1 MSGAVDV
8 AENVKKTDL
17 VYAYFES
24 FVNSNINS
32 VGKVVKGKVVNIDR
46 KKGIVVVEA
55 GLRCDAVLSI
65 KEFYRKGESENL
77 KIGDTVDLYVTS
89 NDNIGK
95 TSLLSRE
102 NAIREESKLK
112 VFEALEK
119 DEIIE
124 GIPFAKVKSG
134 LSVDVDGF
142 IAFLPGSQIS
152 ADGVLNEDE
161 LIGKKQKFK
170 VVSFDG
176 KNAVLSRKMVLDEN
190 YKGEREAFY
199 ETHQE
204 GSVIEGKVRNLTDYG
219 VFVDLGFGVDALV
232 HLSDISWNKIS
243 HPSEVVNIGDVVKA
257 KIIKLDRENNKI
269 AASMKVLTENDW
281 LKSVKLEIGSTIKG
295 KISRIDKY
303 GLFVELPNNLEGLVH
318 LSEISWENT
327 KTDKL
332 SQYNV
337 GDEIETMVVDIDGER
352 QRIVLSIKRLLRNP
366 FKEFADQNTFGSQ
379 FDGEITK
386 IIDYGFFVSVGEI
399 EGFVSIDNLGW
410 LVATDILSNYKVGD
424 KVKVVYLSID
434 DKFTKIAFGIKQLI
448 ENPFEKENS
457 PFVVGKAIT
466 CEVLAL
472 KPDRIDVKVGEGV
485 YASIKKSNLSRERL
499 DQRIDRF
506 TVGDKVDAKIL
517 ALDVNAK
524 KLVLSIKDLEEDEYK
539 KIIEKYGS
547 ENTGASIADVLG
559 IKTK

>member
-1 MSGAVDV
+1 MSVDV
-8 AENVKKTDL
+8 DVKKTDL
-17 VYAYFES
+17 IGAYFGS
-24 FVNSNINS
+24 FLSSNINS

-112 VFEALEK
+112 VLDALEK

-134 LSVDVDGF
+134 LSVDIDGF

-161 LIGKKQKFK
+161 LIGKRQKFK

-190 YKGEREAFY
+190 YKGERETFY

-204 GSVIEGKVRNLTDYG
+204 GSIIEGKVRNLTDYG
-219 VFVDLGFGVDALV
+219 VFVDLGFGVDALI
-232 HLSDISWNKIS
+232 HLSDISWNRIS
-243 HPSEVVNIGDVVKA
+243 HPSEIVSIGEVVKA

-281 LKSVKLEIGSTIKG
+281 LKSVKIEVGSTIKG

-318 LSEISWENT
+318 LSEISWENA

-352 QRIVLSIKRLLRNP
+352 QRVVLSIKRLLRNP

-379 FDGEITK
+379 FEGEITK
-386 IIDYGFFVSVGEI
+386 IIDYGFFVAVNEI

-434 DKFTKIAFGIKQLI
+434 DKFTKIAFGIKQLT

-472 KPDRIDVKVGEGV
+472 KPDRIDVKVGDGV

-506 TVGDKVDAKIL
+506 TIGDKIDAKIL

-524 KLVLSIKDLEEDEYK
+524 KLILSIKDLEEDEYK
-539 KIIEKYGS
+539 KIIEKYGA
-547 ENTGASIADVLG
+547 EDTGASIADVLG

>member
-434 DKFTKIAFGIKQLI
+434 DKFTKT
-448 ENPFEKENS
+448 EKE
-457 PFVVGKAIT
+457 F
-466 CEVLAL
+466 
-472 KPDRIDVKVGEGV
+472 RI
-485 YASIKKSNLSRERL
+485 
-499 DQRIDRF
+499 
-506 TVGDKVDAKIL
+506 
-517 ALDVNAK
+517 
-524 KLVLSIKDLEEDEYK
+524 
-539 KIIEKYGS
+539 
-547 ENTGASIADVLG
+547 
-559 IKTK
+559 

>member
-352 QRIVLSIKRLLRNP
+352 QRVVLSIKRLLRNP

>member
-472 KPDRIDVKVGEGV
+472 KPDRIDVKVGDGV

>member
-1 MSGAVDV
+1 MSVDV
-8 AENVKKTDL
+8 DVKKTDL
-17 VYAYFES
+17 IGAYFGS
-24 FVNSNINS
+24 FLSSNINS

-77 KIGDTVDLYVTS
+77 KIGDTIDLYVTS

-112 VFEALEK
+112 VLDALEK

-134 LSVDVDGF
+134 LSVDIDGF

-161 LIGKKQKFK
+161 LIGKRQKFK

-190 YKGEREAFY
+190 YKGERETFY

-204 GSVIEGKVRNLTDYG
+204 GSIIEGKVRNLTDYG
-219 VFVDLGFGVDALV
+219 VFVDLGFGVDALI
-232 HLSDISWNKIS
+232 HLSDISWNRIS
-243 HPSEVVNIGDVVKA
+243 HPSEIVSIGEVVKA

-281 LKSVKLEIGSTIKG
+281 LKSVKIEVGSTIKG

-318 LSEISWENT
+318 LSEISWENA

-352 QRIVLSIKRLLRNP
+352 QRVVLSIKRLLRNP

-379 FDGEITK
+379 FEGEITK
-386 IIDYGFFVSVGEI
+386 IIDYGFFVAVNEI

-434 DKFTKIAFGIKQLI
+434 DKFTKIAFGIKQLT

-472 KPDRIDVKVGEGV
+472 KPDRIDVKVGDGV

-506 TVGDKVDAKIL
+506 TIGDKIDAKIL

-524 KLVLSIKDLEEDEYK
+524 KLILSIKDLEEDEYK
-539 KIIEKYGS
+539 KIIEKYGA
-547 ENTGASIADVLG
+547 EDTGASIADVLG